1 MILVDIGNSGLRA
14 TQVADQDL
22 IADQN
27 RFTEQNLFTEQ
38 NVYRLSWSAALSSH
52 RKPTPEQE
60 SAPNQLWCE
69 LRDHLAFDWLVSQF
83 NTSPNESW
91 LISCV
96 QRTALEELNRSLVKH
111 GFRDMTKAVVH
122 SDLPMKL
129 DVDEPAKTGID
140 RLLAAWAAYDY
151 AREQNQPNG
160 PVIVIQA
167 GTAVTVDFV
176 NSEGIFCGGAIMPG
190 LGLSLQLLAAGT
202 DQLPWLG
209 NHFVAVL
216 PELPGKNTVQAIS
229 AGVNAALVG
238 GASHL
243 VQRYRNQSPNGPNV
257 KVVVTGGDGSLL
269 LPHIVKPAEFV
280 EHLVLRGLC
289 MLGRKFCR
297 PIQRLEH

>member
-14 TQVADQDL
+14 TQVTDQ
-22 IADQN
+22 
-27 RFTEQNLFTEQ
+27 ELFTDQ
-38 NVYRLSWSAALSSH
+38 NVYRLSWSAAVASH
-52 RKPTPEQE
+52 RNPTPEQE

-69 LRDHLAFDWLVSQF
+69 LRDPSAFDWLVSQF
-83 NTSPNESW
+83 NASPNESW

-96 QRTALEELNRSLVKH
+96 QRTALEELNRSLDKH
-111 GFRDMTKAVVH
+111 GFRDMTKVVVH
-122 SDLPMKL
+122 SDLSMKL

-140 RLLAAWAAYDY
+140 RLLAAWAAYAY
-151 AREQNQPNG
+151 TYQKNQPNG
-160 PVIVIQA
+160 PIPNGPIIVIQA

-176 NSEGIFCGGAIMPG
+176 NSEGVFCGGAIMPG

-209 NHFVAVL
+209 NHFVDIL

-289 MLGRKFCR
+289 MLRSRATC
-297 PIQRLEH
+297 

>member
-14 TQVADQDL
+14 TQVTDQ
-22 IADQN
+22 
-27 RFTEQNLFTEQ
+27 ELFTDQ
-38 NVYRLSWSAALSSH
+38 IVYRLSWSAALATH
-52 RKPTPEQE
+52 RNPTPEQE

-69 LRDHLAFDWLVSQF
+69 LRDHSAFDWLVSQF
-83 NTSPNESW
+83 NASPNESW

-96 QRTALEELNRSLVKH
+96 QRTALEELTRSLVKH
-111 GFRDMTKAVVH
+111 GFRDMTKVVVH
-122 SDLPMKL
+122 SDLSMKL

-140 RLLAAWAAYDY
+140 RLLAAWAAYAY
-151 AREQNQPNG
+151 TSEQNQPNG
-160 PVIVIQA
+160 PIPNGPIIVIQA

-176 NSEGIFCGGAIMPG
+176 DSEGVFCGGAIMPG

-209 NHFVAVL
+209 NHFVNIL

-289 MLGRKFCR
+289 MLRSRETC
-297 PIQRLEH
+297 

>member
-14 TQVADQDL
+14 TQVTDQ
-22 IADQN
+22 
-27 RFTEQNLFTEQ
+27 ELFSDQ
-38 NVYRLSWSAALSSH
+38 NVYRLSWSAAVASH
-52 RKPTPEQE
+52 RNPTPEQE

-69 LRDHLAFDWLVSQF
+69 LRDHSAFDWLVSQF
-83 NTSPNESW
+83 NASPNEGW

-111 GFRDMTKAVVH
+111 GFRDTTKVVVH
-122 SDLPMKL
+122 SDLSMKL

-140 RLLAAWAAYDY
+140 RLLAAWAAYAY
-151 AREQNQPNG
+151 TYEQNQPNG
-160 PVIVIQA
+160 PITKGPIPNGPIIVIQA

-176 NSEGIFCGGAIMPG
+176 NSEGVFCGGAIMPG

-209 NHFVAVL
+209 NHFVDIL

-243 VQRYRNQSPNGPNV
+243 VQRYRNQSPNGSNV
-257 KVVVTGGDGSLL
+257 KVVVTEGDGSLL

-289 MLGRKFCR
+289 MLRR
-297 PIQRLEH
+297 VAIRSNR

>member
-14 TQVADQDL
+14 TQVTDQ
-22 IADQN
+22 
-27 RFTEQNLFTEQ
+27 ELFTDQ
-38 NVYRLSWSAALSSH
+38 NVYRLSWSAARATH
-52 RKPTPEQE
+52 RNPTPEQE

-69 LRDHLAFDWLVSQF
+69 LRDHSAFDWLVSQF
-83 NTSPNESW
+83 NASPNENW

-111 GFRDMTKAVVH
+111 GFRDMTKVVVH
-122 SDLPMKL
+122 SDLSMKL

-140 RLLAAWAAYDY
+140 RLLAAWAAYAY
-151 AREQNQPNG
+151 TSEQSQPNG
-160 PVIVIQA
+160 PIPNGPIIVIQA

-176 NSEGIFCGGAIMPG
+176 NSEGVFCGGAIMPG

-209 NHFVAVL
+209 NHFVNIL

-289 MLGRKFCR
+289 MLRSR
-297 PIQRLEH
+297 ATR

>member
-14 TQVADQDL
+14 TQVTDQ
-22 IADQN
+22 
-27 RFTEQNLFTEQ
+27 ELFTDQ
-38 NVYRLSWSAALSSH
+38 NVYRLSWSAAVASH
-52 RKPTPEQE
+52 HNPSPDQE

-69 LRDHLAFDWLVSQF
+69 LRDHSAFDWLVSQF
-83 NTSPNESW
+83 NGSPNENW

-96 QRTALEELNRSLVKH
+96 QRTALDELNRSLVKH
-111 GFRDMTKAVVH
+111 GFRDMAKVVVH
-122 SDLPMKL
+122 SDLSMKL

-140 RLLAAWAAYDY
+140 RLLAAWAAYNYTY
-151 AREQNQPNG
+151 AQNQPNG
-160 PVIVIQA
+160 PIIVIQA

-176 NSEGIFCGGAIMPG
+176 NSEGVFCGGAIMPG

-209 NHFVAVL
+209 NHFVNIL

-289 MLGRKFCR
+289 MLRRFAIR
-297 PIQRLEH
+297 SEQ

>member
-14 TQVADQDL
+14 TQVTDQ
-22 IADQN
+22 
-27 RFTEQNLFTEQ
+27 ELFTDQ
-38 NVYRLSWSAALSSH
+38 NVYRLSWSAAVASQ
-52 RKPTPEQE
+52 RNPTPEQE
-60 SAPNQLWCE
+60 SAPNQRWCE
-69 LRDHLAFDWLVSQF
+69 LRDHSAFDWLVSQF
-83 NTSPNESW
+83 NASANENW

-111 GFRDMTKAVVH
+111 GFRDMTKVVVH
-122 SDLPMKL
+122 SDLSMKL

-151 AREQNQPNG
+151 TYAQSQPNG
-160 PVIVIQA
+160 PIIVIQA

-176 NSEGIFCGGAIMPG
+176 NGEGVFCGGAIMPG

-209 NHFVAVL
+209 NHFVNIL

-243 VQRYRNQSPNGPNV
+243 VQRYRDQSPNGPNV

-289 MLGRKFCR
+289 MLRRFAVR
-297 PIQRLEH
+297 SER